1 MSNED
6 GLAMPV
12 TAESTTVR
20 ETKDE
25 KAQTE
30 ESATPQRTSEGN
42 ATPAATA
49 QGSTADDME
58 KNFSREGNGNMP
70 SGPPQVAQEREK
82 SSAFSGSIHRKPLGD
97 FLGENE
103 KVDREPLKDRIDRLL
118 NDKSIQQ
125 IISQQYHALKYEMG
139 TMAQRTAD
147 VLACREE
154 YENAKRD
161 FVKALAIMGSH
172 SKSGADVQSVNTV
185 QKYFL
190 TQAMISDIDNK
201 QQKNLKVN
209 MQDAIEEIVID
220 NVMVDREIN
229 RLENCK
235 KKLIEIREVQS
246 VRFMR
251 HGHDDQKGQRLE
263 YRLKLLVDDLQGYK
277 DQLKSTIS
285 SLLSKKNNLLT
296 RNLGAYAAVSL
307 LSVQE
312 SNKIIVAEN
321 KKSSADLKN
330 NTGLSSPV
338 NVRSQACTG
347 KEEGATP
354 KFSNSRVLQNSL
366 FLFISVCYVCVRVC
380 VCVCCVCG
388 KVNIICSI

>member
-235 KKLIEIREVQS
+235 KKLIEIRV
-246 VRFMR
+246 
-251 HGHDDQKGQRLE
+251 GQLIPLGIR
-263 YRLKLLVDDLQGYK
+263 
-277 DQLKSTIS
+277 QLS
-285 SLLSKKNNLLT
+285 
-296 RNLGAYAAVSL
+296 
-307 LSVQE
+307 
-312 SNKIIVAEN
+312 
-321 KKSSADLKN
+321 
-330 NTGLSSPV
+330 
-338 NVRSQACTG
+338 CH
-347 KEEGATP
+347 
-354 KFSNSRVLQNSL
+354 F
-366 FLFISVCYVCVRVC
+366 
-380 VCVCCVCG
+380 
-388 KVNIICSI
+388 